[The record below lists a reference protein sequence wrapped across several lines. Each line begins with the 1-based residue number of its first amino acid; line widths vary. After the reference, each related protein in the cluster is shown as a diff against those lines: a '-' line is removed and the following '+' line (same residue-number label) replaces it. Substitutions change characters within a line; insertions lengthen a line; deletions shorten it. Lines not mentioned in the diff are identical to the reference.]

1 MLCLP
6 VPAHA
11 YLYFLDWDCSCRT
24 CLINWFFR
32 PRTDGEEAEEDGG
45 GAGGNASASSSSNE
59 SGNSSDA
66 GHSRARATGATI
78 ANASTSAA
86 AAAAV
91 RAPSE
96 SAEEIAQRR
105 RVEADLWGDSSGPST
120 SASANTARTTTTSA
134 AGGRV
139 SPPPVSA
146 EEEAELSAD
155 ALRRA
160 RLARFDSRRPAESPE
175 AAAIGTSEVAGPSSA
190 ARAPPPPPPVPPAS
204 VPTAEVAAA
213 TTTTATASTSRA
225 AAAPASIPFPVRAP
239 TGDHRMQNLVC
250 PQCRA
255 SCAMRAP
262 QRIFALDEVL
272 STLSRA
278 RVNEQGTRPRSASPV
293 KLRMRKKGDDV
304 DRGEGAGEGE
314 IDPNLLDEKDKT
326 WGGLFP
332 GEGGTESSRDR
343 RRRLAQVVRD
353 REDGVRRCGHCNWEL
368 DERTGICEG
377 W

>member
-1 MLCLP
+1 MSRSRIP
-6 VPAHA
+6 FA
-11 YLYFLDWDCSCRT
+11 FFDWYCSCRS

-32 PRTDGEEAEEDGG
+32 PRTDGEEEEEEEEGESG
-45 GAGGNASASSSSNE
+45 GGNAPASSSSSE
-59 SGNSSDA
+59 SDASSDA
-66 GHSRARATGATI
+66 GHSRAREIRSTV
-78 ANASTSAA
+78 ANASTS

-105 RVEADLWGDSSGPST
+105 RVEADLWGDLSGPST
-120 SASANTARTTTTSA
+120 SAANAAGTTTGA
-134 AGGRV
+134 AGGRI
-139 SPPPVSA
+139 PPLEAPPAVSA

-160 RLARFDSRRPAESPE
+160 RLARFDSRRPVESAETAS
-175 AAAIGTSEVAGPSSA
+175 IGTSEVAGPSSDVRA
-190 ARAPPPPPPVPPAS
+190 PSRAPPPPAP
-204 VPTAEVAAA
+204 PTASLATAETAAA
-213 TTTTATASTSRA
+213 TSTTAAATSRA
-225 AAAPASIPFPVRAP
+225 AGPAPIPFPVRAP
-239 TGDHRMQNLVC
+239 SGEHRIQNLVC

-293 KLRMRKKGDDV
+293 KLMRKVDKKGDDE
-304 DRGEGAGEGE
+304 DARGEGE

>member
-1 MLCLP
+1 M
-6 VPAHA
+6 
-11 YLYFLDWDCSCRT
+11 
-24 CLINWFFR
+24 INWFFR
-32 PRTDGEEAEEDGG
+32 PRTDGEEEDGEGEG
-45 GAGGNASASSSSNE
+45 GGGGNASASSSSNE

-86 AAAAV
+86 AP
-91 RAPSE
+91 APSE
-96 SAEEIAQRR
+96 TAEEIARRR
-105 RVEADLWGDSSGPST
+105 RVEADLWGDLSGPST

-139 SPPPVSA
+139 PPPPVSA

-160 RLARFDSRRPAESPE
+160 RLARFDSRRPAASAETT
-175 AAAIGTSEVAGPSSA
+175 AARGLSGIAEPSSA
-190 ARAPPPPPPVPPAS
+190 AHAPPPPPPPPPPPAS
-204 VPTAEVAAA
+204 LPTAEVSAATVPTAEVAR
-213 TTTTATASTSRA
+213 TTTITTTNTASTSRA

-239 TGDHRMQNLVC
+239 TGEHRIQNLVC

-293 KLRMRKKGDDV
+293 KLMRKVDKGKEKQGD
-304 DRGEGAGEGE
+304 GEGE